1 MFSLPGHKY
10 LVGGKKIENLFDI
23 TVHRVK
29 ENSHIPVIELNVFSL
44 PGHKYLVGG
53 KKIENL
59 FDITVHRVKENS
71 HIPVI
76 ELNVFSSLPGH
87 KYLVLFVLLLYVPSQ
102 QLWSLRDGQFT

>member
-1 MFSLPGHKY
+1 MFSPLPGHKY
-10 LVGGKKIENLFDI
+10 LAGGKMIENLFNI
-23 TVHRVK
+23 TDHRVK
-29 ENSHIPVIELNVFSL
+29 ENSRIPVKEFNVFTPL

-76 ELNVFSSLPGH
+76 ELNVFSS
-87 KYLVLFVLLLYVPSQ
+87 S
-102 QLWSLRDGQFT
+102 WS